1 VGDCVFLRVAFL
13 AQLPEY
19 LHGILLSLKVMAAIA
34 LLDTQQK
41 KIHIHARLVL
51 YGSEASPHSARAIV
65 EEINRMYNEP
75 QEKIRF
81 RGELYRAFFI
91 VEYALLT
98 IEEATGYIAHNT
110 DFQNNFIRLEKE
122 NIITRSFMG
131 FGLGDNVGH
140 WIVTDQLGSSTTAAH
155 EFGHGLGLDHP
166 TRLDY
171 RGSSSPPPIMAPR
184 GTIVDPHYQ
193 WEPSAKAGE
202 IGGTMKPYHRRVS
215 TEEIQLIV
223 NNLIFGP
230 DGSAFIGRLSNV
242 AFDHIGLPI
251 EPIS

>member
-1 VGDCVFLRVAFL
+1 
-13 AQLPEY
+13 
-19 LHGILLSLKVMAAIA
+19 MAAIA

-41 KIHIHARLVL
+41 EIHIHARLVL
-51 YGSEASPHSARAIV
+51 YGSEASHDHGQAIV

-75 QEKIRF
+75 HEKVQF
-81 RGELYRAFFI
+81 RGEPYQVFFV
-91 VEYALLT
+91 VEYALLSL
-98 IEEATGYIAHNT
+98 EETKAYIANNI

-140 WIVTDQLGSSTTAAH
+140 WIVTDQLGTSTTAAH

-171 RGSSSPPPIMAPR
+171 RGSASPPPIMAPR
-184 GTIVDPHYQ
+184 GTLVDAQYQ
-193 WEPSAKAGE
+193 WEPNAKAGD
-202 IGGTMKPYHRRVS
+202 IGGTMKPIHRRVS

-223 NNLIFGP
+223 NSLVFGP
-230 DGSAFIGRLSNV
+230 DNTALIGRISNV
-242 AFDHIGLPI
+242 AFDHIGLPY
-251 EPIS
+251 ETMV

>member
-1 VGDCVFLRVAFL
+1 
-13 AQLPEY
+13 
-19 LHGILLSLKVMAAIA
+19 MAAVA

-41 KIHIHARLVL
+41 EIHIHARLVL
-51 YGSEASPHSARAIV
+51 YGSEASHDSGRAIT
-65 EEINRMYNEP
+65 EEINRLYNEP
-75 QEKIRF
+75 QEAVQF
-81 RGELYRAFFI
+81 RGEPYRVFFI
-91 VEYALLT
+91 VEYALLP
-98 IEEATGYIAHNT
+98 IDEAKEYIAYNI

-171 RGSSSPPPIMAPR
+171 RGSASPPPIMAPR
-184 GTIVDPHYQ
+184 GTIVDAHYQ
-193 WEPSAKAGE
+193 WEPGAKAGE

-223 NNLIFGP
+223 NNLVFGP

-242 AFDHIGLPI
+242 AFDHIGLPLK
-251 EPIS
+251 PIA